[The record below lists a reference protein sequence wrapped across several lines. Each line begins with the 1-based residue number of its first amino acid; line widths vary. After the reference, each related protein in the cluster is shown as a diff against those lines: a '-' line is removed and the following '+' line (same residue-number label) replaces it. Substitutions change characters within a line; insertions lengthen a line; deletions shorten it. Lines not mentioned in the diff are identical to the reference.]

1 MVDCVGTQ
9 EAMDTAVGA
18 VRDGGTV
25 ALVGAPHAALPGEDQ
40 VFLRNLKI
48 TGGLAPARVIIPR
61 LIDRVLDGRIDASPV
76 FDLTVG
82 LEAVPEAYRQMD
94 NRTAIKALIRI
105 S

>member
-1 MVDCVGTQ
+1 MKVS
-9 EAMDTAVGA
+9 AVLQAFGA
-18 VRDGGTV
+18 YEEPVSLTV
-25 ALVGAPHAALPGEDQ
+25 LARHTELPKSTTHRM

-48 TGGLAPARVIIPR
+48 TGGLAPARVIIPW